1 MNAGPSMSELMDEQ
15 SGSESHDQ
23 YVRGVTAGALL
34 REAREAAG
42 VHIAALA
49 GATKVPVGKLE
60 ALESDNFSALPD
72 IVFVRALAS
81 SICRTLKI
89 NPEPVLALLPQGESP
104 RLSSDDGGLN
114 APVKEFRSKSSSA
127 PFVVPRSKPLMW
139 VVGMLLIGAAL
150 MIFLPRSFEADLLAL
165 FKRGESNAVIS
176 TPVVEVT
183 PERPAA
189 ATPAIPAPASVVSG
203 AEVTTFSGD
212 SKESVGDVPPVSA
225 MSSTEASAASS
236 SAVDAPAG
244 VLAFKARSESWIQV
258 RDATGAVIL
267 QRNLAP
273 DELVS
278 VSGALPLSVVIGRA
292 DATEVFVRGKPY
304 ELGSVSRENVA
315 RFEVR

>member
-1 MNAGPSMSELMDEQ
+1 MNAGHSMSEWMGEQ

-23 YVRGVTAGALL
+23 YARGVTAGALL

-60 ALESDNFSALPD
+60 ALEADDFSALPD

-89 NPEPVLALLPQGESP
+89 HPEPVLALLPQGESP
-104 RLSSDDGGLN
+104 RLSTNDGGLN
-114 APVKEFRSKSSSA
+114 ATVKGFRSKSSST
-127 PFVVPRSKPLMW
+127 PFVVPRSKTLVW

-150 MIFLPRSFEADLLAL
+150 MIFLPRSLEADLLAL
-165 FKRGESNAVIS
+165 FKQRAPDAVIS
-176 TPVVEVT
+176 TPAVDVAQ
-183 PERPAA
+183 ERPA
-189 ATPAIPAPASVVSG
+189 PAISAPASATSG
-203 AEVTTFSGD
+203 VEVAALTGD
-212 SKESVGDVPPVSA
+212 SKESAGEVPPVPA
-225 MSSTEASAASS
+225 MSSVGASAVPP

-244 VLAFKARSESWIQV
+244 VLAFKARSESWVQV
-258 RDATGAVIL
+258 RDATGAVVFR
-267 QRNLAP
+267 RNLAP

-278 VSGALPLSVVIGRA
+278 VSGALPLAVVVGRA